1 MFVVFLDKLTMLP
14 TKQAFVSQI
23 MNAVSKITQSMVNAS
38 KVIDFRGS
46 LKDFEKY
53 GFNLLRY
60 QVNDIKKAK
69 IAKIF
74 NK

>member
-1 MFVVFLDKLTMLP
+1 MLP

-60 QVNDIKKAK
+60 QVNDIEKAK

>member
-1 MFVVFLDKLTMLP
+1 MLP

-60 QVNDIKKAK
+60 KVYTTLR
-69 IAKIF
+69 
-74 NK
+74 